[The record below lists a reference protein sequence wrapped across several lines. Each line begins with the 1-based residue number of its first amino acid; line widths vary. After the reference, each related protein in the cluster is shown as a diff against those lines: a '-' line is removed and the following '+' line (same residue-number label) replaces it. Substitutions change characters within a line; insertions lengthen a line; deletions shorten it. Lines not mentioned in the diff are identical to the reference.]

1 MLHLNEV
8 LTQHLGPTDIL
19 VNVSIDMADDLS
31 AGEVEGLV
39 TRLDKAL
46 KQRNPQV
53 TRVFIEIQPQADHAV
68 RAAA

>member
-1 MLHLNEV
+1 
-8 LTQHLGPTDIL
+8 
-19 VNVSIDMADDLS
+19 MADDLS